1 MNASLLV
8 LHDHWLTAEGV
19 FDYVE
24 ADFVE
29 PTPTF
34 RKVFED
40 RSRMYRTS
48 EVWIALIYVVIEGY
62 EGLNARD
69 KRIDALLTDTDR
81 VTALRRFRN
90 ALFHPQRGLYG
101 KKFTDFMFDENN
113 HAWCVAV
120 NAAFRAFFAREVPTA
135 E

>member
-8 LHDHWLTAEGV
+8 LHDHWLTAEAV

-34 RKVFED
+34 KEVFED
-40 RSRMYRTS
+40 RSRMYRVS

-62 EGLNARD
+62 EGLNVRD
-69 KRIDALLTDTDR
+69 ERIDALLTDAER

-90 ALFHPQRGLYG
+90 ALFHPQTELYG
-101 KKFTDFMFDENN
+101 KKFTDFMFDEDN
-113 HAWCVAV
+113 HIWCVAV
-120 NAAFRAFFAREVPTA
+120 NAAFRAFFAREVPMA